1 MEVFGTSEFNDLD
14 GRVNTFGNTVYL
26 YPACPPDRP
35 RPVHL
40 TNVASC
46 SDAPTTST
54 DLISDFSNFFFGLSS
69 DPLEHCGLLVM
80 FWLILPVKHA
90 KIKQVL

>member
-1 MEVFGTSEFNDLD
+1 MEVFGTSEFNVLD

-54 DLISDFSNFFFGLSS
+54 GLISDFFFGLSS
-69 DPLEHCGLLVM
+69 DPLEHWSTCHV
-80 FWLILPVKHA
+80 LINSA
-90 KIKQVL
+90 S